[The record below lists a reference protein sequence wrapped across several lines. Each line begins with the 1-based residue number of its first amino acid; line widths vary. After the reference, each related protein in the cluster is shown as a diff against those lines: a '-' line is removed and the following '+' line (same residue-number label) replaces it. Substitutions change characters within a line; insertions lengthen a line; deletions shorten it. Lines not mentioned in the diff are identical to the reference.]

1 MENDL
6 AGMISIASFL
16 RLCYNP
22 PIPLID
28 AENQIIFS
36 GRLRP
41 FYSIILF
48 AFPSLWQRLLPY
60 ADAFYRTLRSV
71 GNVSI

>member
-41 FYSIILF
+41 FIPSFFLHSR
-48 AFPSLWQRLLPY
+48 AFGKDSCL
-60 ADAFYRTLRSV
+60 TLMHFT
-71 GNVSI
+71 GH